1 MAKVID
7 EANEYFFG
15 RGIRFVCSL
24 PGHSGLAGENE
35 LRDVGESDGVTPGDA
50 LAGELPDEVAEEEIH
65 FVGGGKAVDVGEKLG
80 GEDFGVDGRDGGLET
95 TSVVGAEHW
104 MLRVVRGAMISVDQH
119 VTALAAGVL
128 VLALMIGVWSGGHG
142 LAFRG

>member
-1 MAKVID
+1 MAKAVD
-7 EANEYFFG
+7 EANEYFFS

-65 FVGGGKAVDVGEKLG
+65 FIGGGKAVDVGEKLG
-80 GEDFGVDGRDGGLET
+80 GEDFGVDGRNGCLET
-95 TSVVGAEHW
+95 TGVVGAEHW
-104 MLRVVRGAMISVDQH
+104 MLDSVCGGMVLVDQH
-119 VTALAAGVL
+119 VTAVAAGIL
-128 VLALMIGVWSGGHG
+128 VLALTIAV
-142 LAFRG
+142 